1 MSVHRADLM
10 KTWART
16 FSVQGSWN
24 FRTLVGG
31 GLAYALLPVLRR
43 VHAGDPVA
51 LREAVDEHLEPFN
64 AHPYLVPVAVGALAR
79 AERDGV
85 ARERIRR
92 LRTALSG
99 PLGTLGDRAVW
110 VGWRPFCLLGALAA
124 HLAGLSALWAAV
136 LFLGVYNAGHVA
148 LRAWGFRTGWEGG
161 LEVGARLRGGMLHGA
176 SEFLASANAALVG
189 AVGVGLTLR
198 VASVAGIPAA
208 TEWGAVALFL
218 VGGALGSRWPRGG
231 RRVTSLLLL
240 GALAWLL
247 FGYLASP

>member
-1 MSVHRADLM
+1 M

-79 AERDGV
+79 VERDGV
-85 ARERIRR
+85 SRKRIRR

-99 PLGTLGDRAVW
+99 PLGTLGDQAVW

-124 HLAGLSALWAAV
+124 HLAGLSAVWAAI
-136 LFLGVYNAGHVA
+136 LFLLVYNAGHVA

-161 LEVGARLRGGMLHGA
+161 LEIGARLRRGLLQGA
-176 SEFLASANAALVG
+176 SELLAAANAALVG
-189 AVGVGLTLR
+189 AVGVGLVLR
-198 VASVAGIPAA
+198 VASAGGVPAVA
-208 TEWGAVALFL
+208 EWAPLALFL
-218 VGGALGSRWPRGG
+218 AGGAFGIRWPGGG
-231 RRVTSLLLL
+231 RRVTSLFLL

-247 FGYLASP
+247 TGYLSSP